1 MAQQLPVQLTQ
12 IVNLGD
18 TGVKSASF
26 RFGNV
31 AVDGD
36 KHLVVRDVESNE
48 LYFVSLN
55 PKEALESPGSPGAY
69 SVTKKPTQAEAALHH
84 PTDPIVALRAKADGG
99 QQVVQVLNLE
109 TKARMGTAPMS
120 ESIVYWRW
128 VAPRVLALVTDKA
141 VWHWTLAEG
150 TDAGEPQKIC
160 EREGRLAEG
169 VQIIGY
175 STDKEMKWCV
185 LTGISTQDGG
195 KTIDGSL
202 QLYSMELKKHQQL
215 EGHAACFGG
224 LVVDEALG
232 PQPVICFAEKKRGS
246 PEFKLHVRDLAPKR
260 EDGKP
265 PLRVCTDIALSPDA
279 PSDFPLAVHLSK
291 KLGLVFL
298 VTKGGFLLLFD
309 AFTGTQL
316 LRHRISQDPVFLTAD
331 SPQTGGV
338 ITVHKKGVVA
348 LTTVN
353 VGLLGPYMQHGLPHL
368 PNRAQIYLSL
378 AKRYGLPGADDALVQ
393 AFTQHFASGDYRGA
407 ARICATLKS
416 GRLRTPQVLQQFKG
430 VPAQPGQT
438 SAILLYF
445 STLLEYG
452 SLNAVES
459 LELVRP
465 VVAQGR
471 KDFVTTWLREDKL
484 ECTEELGDVLRPL
497 DPALATQVYKKA
509 KAGQKVMLMLVE
521 QGKTDELLE
530 YAAQTRMQADYSAL
544 LRSMLATNPEGAVAF
559 AQKLLATEPP
569 LVDPNQVVDVLLQ
582 QQRFQELSSLLL
594 EYLKGNKPEQGPLQT
609 RLFEINLKHSP
620 QVAEAIFQMEMLT
633 HYDRQKV
640 GALCEAAGLYQRA
653 LENYTELTD
662 VKRVLLQTGGKI
674 SQEWMAQFFG
684 RMAPEVCVEILT
696 DMLRASSQNL
706 QAVVGVAIKFH
717 EQLGTERLIAMFER
731 FSSYEGIFYFLGS
744 ILAFST
750 DPEVHFKYIEAAA
763 KLNHTQEVERVCR
776 ESKHYEPQRVKEFL
790 KQAKLSDPRPL
801 IYVCDLH
808 GFVVELTEYLYKH
821 SLLRYIEVYVSR
833 VNAANA
839 PLVVGALV
847 DLDAPE
853 DFIKQLLQAVR
864 GNCSASQ
871 LVEEVEKRNRL
882 RLLLQWLEQ
891 RVAEGNQDPAVHNAL
906 AKIFIDTNRD
916 AENFLKTNAFYDS
929 MEVGKYCEERDPHLA
944 FIAYKRAWGPCDT
957 QLVELTNKN
966 GLFRLQARYL
976 VERQCAELW
985 AYVLRPEN
993 NYRRSVIDQVVS
1005 SALPESSSA
1014 DEVSA
1019 AVNAFISAQLPQ
1031 ELTELLEKIVLHNS
1045 DFSSNQNLQN
1055 LLILTAIKA
1064 EPSRVMGYINRLQNF
1079 DGAAIA
1085 QVALENGLREEAL
1098 TIYRKFGL
1106 LAEAA
1111 DTLLE
1116 AAAGGGE
1123 QELERAQEFAQRCG
1137 NAEVWRKLGRA
1148 QLRQGRVVEAV
1159 DSLIKANDGEVFREV
1174 VEKATEQGAFEALAE
1189 YLLMARKSVTIK
1201 DQTLDSELLYS
1212 YAMTERLDDLEM
1224 FLNGP
1229 NTANVQAVGDRLFDQ
1244 GRYQAAKILYQ
1255 SLPNY
1260 SKLASCFVR
1269 MKDFGAA
1276 VDAARKAKNP
1286 KTWKEV
1292 AFGALNEGD
1301 IKCAHTAGLQ
1311 LIAHPDL
1318 LDALVEEYERWGL
1331 HKQLMELL
1339 ETGAQGER
1347 THVGLFTELGVL
1359 YATYDSAKL
1368 MDHCKQH
1375 KARMNIPRLIRTCEN
1390 CCLWKE
1396 AVYLH
1401 TIYDEYEQAANCM
1414 ILHPTAWQHD
1424 QFIQVVQK
1432 VSNVELL
1439 YRAISFYLEEH
1450 PLQLCALLKGMDRKV
1465 DHSRVVQQLRKAG
1478 HLPLIEKYLQEQLP
1492 LNVAAVNEA
1501 MLELLVEAQ
1510 DEERIRELITECD
1523 NFDQLGLAKQLEGHN
1538 ELGMRRIAALLYQK
1552 NKKYSLAIELSK
1564 KDAQLQ
1570 DCIETAKESGSAQ
1583 LVEDLLK
1590 YFLTDLKDPEAFAA
1604 CLHSCCDLVKPDVA
1618 LELAW
1623 RHKVVDFI
1631 MPYLIHV
1638 VRDVN
1643 TRLDQLGK
1651 QQQQQQQLQQS
1662 APNDYVPDYSMQPMT
1677 MLPGMGGLALMPP
1690 APNCTPSHQTFG
1702 QFSETMVLFGS
1713 CKHPSSVGTPASVAI
1728 SAGLLS
1734 ELMEGPAEGRSLD

>member
-1 MAQQLPVQLTQ
+1 MAQQLPIHLSP
-12 IVNLGD
+12 IVNLAD
-18 TGVKSASF
+18 VGVKSASF

-31 AVDGD
+31 AIEGD
-36 KHLVVRDVESNE
+36 KNLVVRDVESSE
-48 LYFVSLN
+48 LYFLSLRV
-55 PKEALESPGSPGAY
+55 KDALENGAGGGGGPPAY
-69 SVTKKPTQAEAALHH
+69 SVSRKPTQAEAALHH
-84 PTDPIVALRAKADGG
+84 PTDPIVALRAKAEGS
-99 QQVVQVLNLE
+99 QQLVQVLNLE
-109 TKARMGTAPMS
+109 TKARLGTAPMQ
-120 ESIVYWRW
+120 ELIVFWRW
-128 VAPRVLALVTDKA
+128 VAPRILALVTEKA
-141 VWHWTLAEG
+141 VWHWTLGEG
-150 TDAGEPQKIC
+150 GAVTEPQKVC

-175 STDKEMKWCV
+175 ATDKEMKWCV

-195 KTIDGSL
+195 QTIDGSL
-202 QLYSMELKKHQQL
+202 QLFSLELKKHQQL
-215 EGHAACFGG
+215 EGHAACFGS
-224 LVVDEALG
+224 LVMDEAQG

-246 PEFKLHVRDLAPKR
+246 PEFKLHVRDLAAKR
-260 EDGKP
+260 EDGKQ
-265 PLRVCTDIALSPDA
+265 PLRVCADISLSPDA
-279 PSDFPLAVHLSK
+279 PSDFPLSIHISK
-291 KLGLVFL
+291 ALGLVFL
-298 VTKGGFLLLFD
+298 VTKAGFLLLFD
-309 AFTGTQL
+309 ALTGTQL
-316 LRHRISQDPVFLTAD
+316 LRHRVSQDPVFLTSD

-338 ITVHKKGVVA
+338 ITVHKKGLVA

-353 VGLLGPYMQHGLPHL
+353 THLLGPYIQHALPHL
-368 PNRAQIYLSL
+368 PNRAQIYMSL
-378 AKRYGLPGADDALVQ
+378 AKRYGLPGADEALVQ
-393 AFTQHFASGDYRGA
+393 AFNQHFASGDYRGA

-416 GRLRTPQVLQQFKG
+416 GRLRTPQVLQQFKS

-452 SLNAVES
+452 ALNAAES

-471 KDFVTTWLREDKL
+471 KDFVANWLKEDKL

-497 DPALATQVYKKA
+497 DAALATQVYKNA
-509 KAGQKVMLMLVE
+509 RASQKVMMMLTE
-521 QGKTDELLE
+521 QGKIDELLE
-530 YAAQTRMQADYSAL
+530 FATQTRMQADYSSL
-544 LRSMLATNPEGAVAF
+544 LRSMLASNPEGAVAF
-559 AQKLLATEPP
+559 AQKLLSAEPP
-569 LVDPNQVVDVLLQ
+569 LIDANSVVDVLQ
-582 QQRFQELSSLLL
+582 QQGRFQELSSLLL
-594 EYLKGNKPEQGPLQT
+594 DYLKGNKPEQGPLQT
-609 RLFEINLKHSP
+609 RLFEINLMHSP

-640 GALCEAAGLYQRA
+640 AQLCEAAGLYQRA

-674 SQEWMAQFFG
+674 SQEWMTQFFG
-684 RMAPEVCVEILT
+684 RMAPDVCVEILT
-696 DMLRASSQNL
+696 DMLRSSSQNL

-717 EQLGTERLIAMFER
+717 EQLGTQRLVSMFER

-776 ESKHYEPQRVKEFL
+776 ESKYYEPQRVKDFL

-808 GFVVELTEYLYKH
+808 GFVVELAEYLYKH
-821 SLLRYIEVYVSR
+821 SLLKYIEVYVSR
-833 VNAANA
+833 VNASNA
-839 PLVVGALV
+839 PLVIGALV

-853 DFIKQLLQAVR
+853 EFIKQLLQAVR
-864 GNCSASQ
+864 GNCSAAQ
-871 LVEEVEKRNRL
+871 LVEQVEKRNRL
-882 RLLLQWLEQ
+882 RLLLPWLEH

-916 AENFLKTNAFYDS
+916 AETFLKTNAFYDS
-929 MEVGKYCEERDPHLA
+929 MEVGQYCEERDPHLA
-944 FIAYKRAWGPCDT
+944 FTAYKRAWGPCDT
-957 QLVELTNKN
+957 QLVELTNRN

-993 NYRRSVIDQVVS
+993 TYRRSVIDQVVS

-1019 AVNAFISAQLPQ
+1019 AVNAFITAQLPQ

-1098 TIYRKFGL
+1098 TIYKKFGL

-1116 AAAGGGE
+1116 AAAGGGA
-1123 QELERAQEFAQRCG
+1123 QELERAQEFAQTCG
-1137 NAEVWRKLGRA
+1137 NAEVWKKLGRA
-1148 QLRQGRVVEAV
+1148 QLRQGRVSEAV

-1174 VEKATEQGAFEALAE
+1174 VEKATEQGAFEAMAD
-1189 YLLMARKSVTIK
+1189 YLLMARKSISNK
-1201 DQTLDSELLYS
+1201 DQTLDSELLYA
-1212 YAMTERLDDLEM
+1212 YAMTERLEDMEM
-1224 FLNGP
+1224 FLNGT
-1229 NTANVQAVGDRLFDQ
+1229 NTANVQAIGDRLFDK
-1244 GRYQAAKILYQ
+1244 GNYQAAKLLYQ

-1260 SKLASCFVR
+1260 SKLASCYVR
-1269 MKDFGAA
+1269 MRDFGAA

-1292 AFGALNEGD
+1292 AFGALEEGEL
-1301 IKCAHTAGLQ
+1301 KCAHNAGLQ

-1318 LDALVEEYERWGL
+1318 LDALVEEYERRGL

-1339 ETGAQGER
+1339 GLLVA
-1347 THVGLFTELGVL
+1347 HVFLRGGG
-1359 YATYDSAKL
+1359 
-1368 MDHCKQH
+1368 
-1375 KARMNIPRLIRTCEN
+1375 TCEK

-1414 ILHPTAWQHD
+1414 LSHPTAWEHD
-1424 QFIQVVQK
+1424 QFIQVIQK

-1439 YRAISFYLEEH
+1439 YRAIAVYLEEH
-1450 PLQLCALLKGMDRKV
+1450 PLQLCALLKGMERKV
-1465 DHSRVVQQLRKAG
+1465 DHSRVVQQLRRAG

-1510 DEERIRELITECD
+1510 DEERIRELINECD
-1523 NFDQLGLAKQLEGHN
+1523 NFDQLGLAKQLETHSD
-1538 ELGMRRIAALLYQK
+1538 LGMRRIAALLYQR
-1552 NKKYSLAIELSK
+1552 NKKYSLAMDLSK

-1570 DCIETAKESGSAQ
+1570 DCIDTAKESGSAQ

-1590 YFLTDLKDPEAFAA
+1590 YFLTELKDSEAFAA
-1604 CLHSCCDLVKPDVA
+1604 CLHACCDLVKPDVA

-1623 RHKVVDFI
+1623 RHKVMDSI
-1631 MPYLIHV
+1631 MPYLVHV
-1638 VRDVN
+1638 VRDIT

-1651 QQQQQQQLQQS
+1651 QQQQQQQLQQT

-1690 APNCTPSHQTFG
+1690 PSNCTGPQQQPFG
-1702 QFSETMVLFGS
+1702 APTAGGMGLGGGGGFP
-1713 CKHPSSVGTPASVAI
+1713 HP
-1728 SAGLLS
+1728 
-1734 ELMEGPAEGRSLD
+1734 MQ

>member
-1 MAQQLPVQLTQ
+1 MAQQLPIHLSP
-12 IVNLGD
+12 IVNLAD
-18 TGVKSASF
+18 VGVKSASF

-31 AVDGD
+31 AIEGD
-36 KHLVVRDVESNE
+36 KNLVVRDVESSE
-48 LYFVSLN
+48 LYFLN
-55 PKEALESPGSPGAY
+55 LRVKDALENGGGGVGAPPY
-69 SVTKKPTQAEAALHH
+69 SVSRKPTQAEAALHH
-84 PTDPIVALRAKADGG
+84 PTDPVVALRAKAEGS
-99 QQVVQVLNLE
+99 QQLVQVLNLE
-109 TKARMGTAPMS
+109 TKARLGTAPMQ
-120 ESIVYWRW
+120 EPIVFWRW
-128 VAPRVLALVTDKA
+128 AGPRLLALVTEKS
-141 VWHWTLAEG
+141 VWHWALGEG
-150 TDAGEPQKIC
+150 GAVTEPQKVC

-175 STDKEMKWCV
+175 ATDKEMKWCV

-195 KTIDGSL
+195 QTIDGSL
-202 QLYSMELKKHQQL
+202 QLFSLELKKHQQL
-215 EGHAACFGG
+215 EGHAACFGS
-224 LVVDEALG
+224 LVMDEAQG

-246 PEFKLHVRDLAPKR
+246 PEFKLHVRDLAAKR
-260 EDGKP
+260 EDGKQ
-265 PLRVCTDIALSPDA
+265 PLRVCADISLSPDA
-279 PSDFPLAVHLSK
+279 PSDFPLSVHISK
-291 KLGLVFL
+291 SLGLVFL
-298 VTKGGFLLLFD
+298 VTKAGFLLLFD
-309 AFTGTQL
+309 ALTGTQL
-316 LRHRISQDPVFLTAD
+316 LRHRVSQDPVFLTSD

-338 ITVHKKGVVA
+338 ITVHKKGLVA

-353 VGLLGPYMQHGLPHL
+353 INLLGPYIQHALPHL
-368 PNRAQIYLSL
+368 PNRAQIYMSL
-378 AKRYGLPGADDALVQ
+378 AKRYGLPGADEALVQ
-393 AFTQHFASGDYRGA
+393 AFNQHFASGDYRGA

-416 GRLRTPQVLQQFKG
+416 GRLRTPQVLQQFKS

-452 SLNAVES
+452 SLNAAES

-471 KDFVTTWLREDKL
+471 KDFVANWLKEDKL

-497 DPALATQVYKKA
+497 DASLATQVYKNA
-509 KAGQKVMLMLVE
+509 RASQKVMMMLTE

-530 YAAQTRMQADYSAL
+530 FATQTRMQADYSGL
-544 LRSMLATNPEGAVAF
+544 LRSMLASNPEGAVAF
-559 AQKLLATEPP
+559 AQKLLGADPP
-569 LVDPNQVVDVLLQ
+569 LIDANQVVDVLQ
-582 QQRFQELSSLLL
+582 QQGRYQELSSLLL
-594 EYLKGNKPEQGPLQT
+594 DYLKGNKPEQGPLQT
-609 RLFEINLKHSP
+609 RLFEINLMHSP

-640 GALCEAAGLYQRA
+640 AQMCEAAGLYQRA
-653 LENYTELTD
+653 LENYTDLTD

-674 SQEWMAQFFG
+674 SQEWMGQFFG
-684 RMAPEVCVEILT
+684 RMAPDVCVEILT
-696 DMLRASSQNL
+696 DMLRSSSQNL

-717 EQLGTERLIAMFER
+717 EQLGTQRLVSMFER

-776 ESKHYEPQRVKEFL
+776 ESKYYEPQRVKEFL
-790 KQAKLSDPRPL
+790 K
-801 IYVCDLH
+801 
-808 GFVVELTEYLYKH
+808 
-821 SLLRYIEVYVSR
+821 
-833 VNAANA
+833 
-839 PLVVGALV
+839 
-847 DLDAPE
+847 
-853 DFIKQLLQAVR
+853 AVR
-864 GNCSASQ
+864 GNCSAAQ
-871 LVEEVEKRNRL
+871 LVEQVEKRNRL

-916 AENFLKTNAFYDS
+916 AETFLKTNAFYDS
-929 MEVGKYCEERDPHLA
+929 MEVGQYCEERDPHLA
-944 FIAYKRAWGPCDT
+944 FTAYKRAWGPCDR
-957 QLVELTNKN
+957 QLVELTNRN

-993 NYRRSVIDQVVS
+993 TYRRSVIDQVVS

-1019 AVNAFISAQLPQ
+1019 AVNAFITAQLPQ

-1064 EPSRVMGYINRLQNF
+1064 EPSRVMGYVNRLQNF

-1098 TIYRKFGL
+1098 TIYKKFGL

-1116 AAAGGGE
+1116 AAAGGGA
-1123 QELERAQEFAQRCG
+1123 QELERAQEFAQTCG
-1137 NAEVWRKLGRA
+1137 NAEVWKKLGRA
-1148 QLRQGRVVEAV
+1148 QLRQGRVTEAV

-1174 VEKATEQGAFEALAE
+1174 VEKATEQGAFEAMAD
-1189 YLLMARKSVTIK
+1189 YLLMARKSITNK
-1201 DQTLDSELLYS
+1201 DQTLDSELLYA
-1212 YAMTERLDDLEM
+1212 YAMTERLEDMEM
-1224 FLNGP
+1224 FLNGT
-1229 NTANVQAVGDRLFDQ
+1229 NTANVQAIGDRLFDR
-1244 GRYQAAKILYQ
+1244 GNYQAAKLLYQ

-1269 MKDFGAA
+1269 MRDFGAA

-1292 AFGALNEGD
+1292 AFGALEEGEL
-1301 IKCAHTAGLQ
+1301 KCAHNAGLQ

-1318 LDALVEEYERWGL
+1318 LDALVEEYERRGL
-1331 HKQLMELL
+1331 QKQLMELL

-1368 MDHCKQH
+1368 MDHCRHH
-1375 KARMNIPRLIRTCEN
+1375 KGRMNIPRLIRTCEK

-1414 ILHPTAWQHD
+1414 LSHPTAWEHD
-1424 QFIQVVQK
+1424 QFIQIIQK

-1439 YRAISFYLEEH
+1439 YRAIAVYLEEH
-1450 PLQLCALLKGMDRKV
+1450 PLQLCALLKGMERKV
-1465 DHSRVVQQLRKAG
+1465 DHSRVVQQLRRAG

-1492 LNVAAVNEA
+1492 LNIAAVNEA

-1510 DEERIRELITECD
+1510 DEERIRELINECD
-1523 NFDQLGLAKQLEGHN
+1523 NFDQIGLAKQLETHSD
-1538 ELGMRRIAALLYQK
+1538 LGMRRIAALLYQK
-1552 NKKYSLAIELSK
+1552 NKKYSLAMDLSK
-1564 KDAQLQ
+1564 KDAKLQ
-1570 DCIETAKESGSAQ
+1570 DCIETAKESGSSQ
-1583 LVEDLLK
+1583 LVEDLLR
-1590 YFLTDLKDPEAFAA
+1590 YFLTELKDPEAFAA
-1604 CLHSCCDLVKPDVA
+1604 CLHACCDLVKPDVA

-1623 RHKVVDFI
+1623 RHKVMDYI
-1631 MPYLIHV
+1631 MPYLVHV
-1638 VRDVN
+1638 VRDVT

-1651 QQQQQQQLQQS
+1651 QQQQQQQLQQT
-1662 APNDYVPDYSMQPMT
+1662 APNDYVPDYSMQPMS

-1690 APNCTPSHQTFG
+1690 TSNCTGPQQQPFG
-1702 QFSETMVLFGS
+1702 APT
-1713 CKHPSSVGTPASVAI
+1713 
-1728 SAGLLS
+1728 AGNMGLGGGGGFPHA
-1734 ELMEGPAEGRSLD
+1734 MQ